1 MTEKRTK
8 LAHQIVTHLMELQ
21 FTTKYEDAPRLL
33 IHWDDCDMDERRF
46 WFHFRRAGLLNVRQT
61 NTPVV
66 KGCSKLIKNLKAEAL
81 KLMEPSIYE
90 CHWHTYQ
97 RPVMVYGQH
106 DHHRTPEGYDTD
118 TWIYVLSF
126 YG

>member
-1 MTEKRTK
+1 MTSNRKD
-8 LAHQIVTHLMELQ
+8 LASQIVAHLTELQ
-21 FTTKYEDAPRLL
+21 LTAKYAVAPSML

-61 NTPVV
+61 GTPVV
-66 KGCSKLIKNLKAEAL
+66 RDCSKLIKNLKLEAL
-81 KLMEPSIYE
+81 KLMDPSIYE
-90 CHWHTYQ
+90 CHWSTYEKPMMKYRQ
-97 RPVMVYGQH
+97 YDGRK
-106 DHHRTPEGYDTD
+106 TPEGYDTD